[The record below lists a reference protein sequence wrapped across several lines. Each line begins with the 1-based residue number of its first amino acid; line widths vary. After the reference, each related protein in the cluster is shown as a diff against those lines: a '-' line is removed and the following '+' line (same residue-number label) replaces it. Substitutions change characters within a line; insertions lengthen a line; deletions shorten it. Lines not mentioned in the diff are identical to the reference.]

1 MNSLI
6 TIFLALALSLLLV
19 NNTHITIQQ
28 TNAQDNTSSVETLKS
43 NENLNSEIKTY
54 ILIFGQRTVGNVDN
68 STKIVS
74 SIVGQNLIKIEE
86 EFLEEISMAPSQQLE
101 EQVQKVI
108 NEGREGKQCGI
119 NLTTQDGQKIL
130 VDCIFF
136 RKYINMVYTPKQVII
151 RIFLYHLGSFII
163 IKLC

>member
-19 NNTHITIQQ
+19 NNTHIAIQQ

-101 EQVQKVI
+101 EQVQKLI
-108 NEGREGKQCGI
+108 NDGREGKQCGI
-119 NLTTQDGQKIL
+119 NLTTQEGQKIL
-130 VDCIFF
+130 VDCISSGNTLIW
-136 RKYINMVYTPKQVII
+136 YIHPSK
-151 RIFLYHLGSFII
+151 S
-163 IKLC
+163 

>member
-1 MNSLI
+1 MNRLI

-19 NNTHITIQQ
+19 NNTHIAIQQ

-86 EFLEEISMAPSQQLE
+86 EFLEKIILAPFN
-101 EQVQKVI
+101 I
-108 NEGREGKQCGI
+108 
-119 NLTTQDGQKIL
+119 
-130 VDCIFF
+130 
-136 RKYINMVYTPKQVII
+136 
-151 RIFLYHLGSFII
+151 
-163 IKLC
+163 